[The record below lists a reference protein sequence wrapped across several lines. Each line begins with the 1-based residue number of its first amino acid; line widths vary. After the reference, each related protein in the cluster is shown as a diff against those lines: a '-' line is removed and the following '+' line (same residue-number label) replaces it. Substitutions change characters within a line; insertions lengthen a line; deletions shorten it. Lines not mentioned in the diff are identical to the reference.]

1 MKLPSFLKRK
11 NAGIATGW
19 RLIVGYLGAFLIMT
33 GFIVLIPFVMM
44 ILFPNETA
52 AWPAFLVTGL
62 SAIAIGFAAYYFCL
76 AGAEKGQLGR
86 HQDSLLL
93 CLLWLMALL
102 VGAFPFFLHGH
113 FVPGAYKY
121 TYFESMFEATS
132 GFTTTGLTVFR
143 HFLDRYMDAS
153 GEWHDIGIGTDGAE
167 VARSIA
173 INCPH
178 IFIFYRS
185 VLHFFGG
192 VGLVLIAASAISDAH
207 GLKLYT
213 AEGHNDKL
221 LPNLKKSSRLILT
234 IYAGYIG
241 AGTIALWFFGMDWFD
256 ALQHSVASLATG
268 GLSSRSTSLYYFIN
282 PENIASYKEAY
293 QGISS
298 GCAFSS
304 ISGYNGIM
312 PINTMGMEIT
322 AVILMLLGA
331 TNFLIHTKLF
341 TAKFKQ
347 FFRDCEIRLVIA
359 LVCIGVPLM
368 MIGTLS
374 QWSGEG
380 NITFGAAFRYSVF
393 QFVSCLTTT
402 GFSNVKT
409 ILYLGPSV
417 LFLSVVTMSIG
428 GGMGS
433 TAGGLKQYRA
443 ALCLKEVWWEIKYH
457 LSPRRMLNPK
467 PFYRFGERR
476 QLSDSEFK
484 DISMYSI
491 VYVTSI
497 LIGAT
502 LVALLPTVTF
512 DQAIYEV
519 SSALSSAGNSM
530 IDFLDYSRVAVE
542 ESRVWSYNLLLV
554 ICIVYM
560 YLGRLEILPV
570 FYAASSI
577 VHPSRGSTHTGG
589 EVVYVD

>member
-1 MKLPSFLKRK
+1 MKLKEFLNRK
-11 NAGIATGW
+11 NAGVAKGW
-19 RLIVGYLGAFLIMT
+19 RLIVGYLGAFLMLI
-33 GFIVLIPFVMM
+33 GLIVLIPMVM
-44 ILFPNETA
+44 IIFFPQENA
-52 AWPAFLVTGL
+52 AWSSFLITGLLAILIGFLV
-62 SAIAIGFAAYYFCL
+62 YYFCL
-76 AGAEKGQLGR
+76 AGAEKGKLEK
-86 HQDSLLL
+86 HQDALLL
-93 CLLWLMALL
+93 VLLWLMALF
-102 VGAFPFFLHGH
+102 VGALPFFLHGH
-113 FVPGAYKY
+113 LVQGAYKY
-121 TYFESMFEATS
+121 TFIESLFESTS
-132 GFTTTGLTVFR
+132 GFTTTGLTIYR

-153 GEWHDIGIGTDGAE
+153 GVWHDIEIGTDAE
-167 VARSIA
+167 IVTSSMVL
-173 INCPH
+173 NCPH

-207 GLKLYT
+207 GMKLYT

-234 IYAGYIG
+234 IYAGYIL
-241 AGTIALWFFGMDWFD
+241 AGTIALWLFGMDWFD

-282 PENIASYKEAY
+282 PDNIASYQSAY
-293 QGISS
+293 AGVGS
-298 GCAFSS
+298 GCVFSNL
-304 ISGYNGIM
+304 SGYNGVM

-322 AVILMLLGA
+322 GVILMLLGA
-331 TNFLIHTKLF
+331 TNFMIHTELF

-347 FFRDCEIRLVIA
+347 FFRDIEIRLVIFLFA
-359 LVCIGVPLM
+359 VGVPLM

-374 QWSGEG
+374 QWSGPG
-380 NITFGAAFRYSVF
+380 TITFGAAFRYSVF

-417 LFLSVVTMSIG
+417 LFLSVVTMSVG
-428 GGMGS
+428 GGIGS
-433 TAGGLKQYRA
+433 TAGGVKQYRA

-457 LSPRRMLNPK
+457 ASSKMALNPK
-467 PFYRFGERR
+467 PYYRFGVRK

-484 DISMYSI
+484 DVSQFSI
-491 VYVTSI
+491 AYITSI
-497 LIGAT
+497 FIGAT
-502 LVALLPTVTF
+502 VVALLPTVTF

-530 IDFLDYSRVAVE
+530 IDFLDYSAQAVAAN
-542 ESRVWSYNLLLV
+542 RVWSYNLLLSICV
-554 ICIVYM
+554 IYM

-577 VHPSRGSTHTGG
+577 IHSARGAAHSKGG
-589 EVVYVD
+589 ITYAD